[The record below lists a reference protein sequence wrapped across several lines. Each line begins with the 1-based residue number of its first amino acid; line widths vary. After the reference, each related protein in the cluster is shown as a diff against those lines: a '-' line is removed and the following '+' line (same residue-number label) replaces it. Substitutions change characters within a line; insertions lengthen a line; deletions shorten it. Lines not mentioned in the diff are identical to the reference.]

1 MGFDLTGAYTAG
13 EMAYGVTGKA
23 GVSYLASDKVDLFVQ
38 GEYSTTLA
46 STSGALVTGGDSGA
60 FGVSGGVRIRL

>member
-1 MGFDLTGAYTAG
+1 
-13 EMAYGVTGKA
+13 MAYGVTGKA

-46 STSGALVTGGDSGA
+46 STSGAFVTGGDSGP
-60 FGVSGGVRIRL
+60 FDVSGGLRIRL